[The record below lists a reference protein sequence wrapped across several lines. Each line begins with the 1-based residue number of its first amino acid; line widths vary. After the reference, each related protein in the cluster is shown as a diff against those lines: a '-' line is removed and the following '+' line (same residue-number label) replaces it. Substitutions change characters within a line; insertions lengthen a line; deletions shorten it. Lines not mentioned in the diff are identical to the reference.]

1 MFRVETQESYNF
13 DDLTSMQYGWEF
25 AVSQLGPSEELS
37 RATLYQTANIGYN
50 SFQYGSAY
58 DQCLR
63 SREGFLSFGLLDAD
77 NPTTWAHDRLIP
89 NDGLTVFPH
98 DEDLKGASPV
108 GFCGSGIH
116 FAKDFITSLAEDIYN
131 QPIDL
136 LVPQPGTYM
145 TDTEKL
151 GVLRQELLNWQ
162 QLASPGAD
170 VRPVI
175 IERREE
181 SLALAVINALIDE
194 KFTEKESL
202 MRSTRSVSLAL
213 NIIHNSELESIS
225 AMELCKLTQCSQRT
239 LEKCFTKR
247 LGITPKKYI
256 KCLRLAEVHKVLRNF
271 DACDYDSIIELAG
284 VNGFWHM
291 GQFAADYRRI
301 YGELPS
307 KTLSRKS
314 APFPP

>member
-1 MFRVETQESYNF
+1 MFRVETQESYDF
-13 DDLTSMQYGWEF
+13 DDLTSLQFGWEF
-25 AVSQLGPSEELS
+25 SVSQLGPSEELS
-37 RATLYQTANIGYN
+37 HATLHQTANIGYN
-50 SFQYGSAY
+50 SFRYGSAY

-63 SREGFLSFGLLDAD
+63 SREGFLSFGLLDND

-116 FAKDFITSLAEDIYN
+116 FAKDFITSLAEQVYN
-131 QPIDL
+131 QPVNL
-136 LVPQPGTYM
+136 LVSSPGTYM
-145 TDTEKL
+145 TDVEKL
-151 GVLRQELLNWQ
+151 GVLRTELRRWRE
-162 QLASPGAD
+162 LARPGAD
-170 VRPVI
+170 IRPI
-175 IERREE
+175 IITRREE

-194 KFTEKESL
+194 KFAEKESL
-202 MRSTRSVSLAL
+202 IRATRSVSLAL
-213 NIIHNSELESIS
+213 NIIHSSELESIS
-225 AMELCKLTQCSQRT
+225 AMELCKHTKCSQRT

-256 KCLRLAEVHKVLRNF
+256 KCLRLAEVHKGLRNF
-271 DACDYDSIIELAG
+271 DALDYDSIIELAA

-307 KTLSRKS
+307 ETLNRN
-314 APFPP
+314 

>member
-1 MFRVETQESYNF
+1 MFRVETQESYDF
-13 DDLTSMQYGWEF
+13 DDLTSLQFGWEF
-25 AVSQLGPSEELS
+25 SVSQLGPSEELS
-37 RATLYQTANIGYN
+37 HATLHQTANIGYN
-50 SFQYGSAY
+50 SFRYGSAY

-63 SREGFLSFGLLDAD
+63 SREGFLSFGLLDND
-77 NPTTWAHDRLIP
+77 NPTTWAHDRLVP

-116 FAKDFITSLAEDIYN
+116 FAKDFITSLAEQVYN
-131 QPIDL
+131 QPVNL
-136 LVPQPGTYM
+136 LVSSPGTYM
-145 TDTEKL
+145 TDVEKL
-151 GVLRQELLNWQ
+151 GVLRTELRRWRE
-162 QLASPGAD
+162 LARPGAD
-170 VRPVI
+170 IRPI
-175 IERREE
+175 IITRREE

-194 KFTEKESL
+194 KFAEKESL
-202 MRSTRSVSLAL
+202 IRATRSVSLAL
-213 NIIHNSELESIS
+213 NIIHSSELESIS
-225 AMELCKLTQCSQRT
+225 AMELCKHTKCSQRT

-256 KCLRLAEVHKVLRNF
+256 KCLRLAEVHKGLRNF
-271 DACDYDSIIELAG
+271 DALDYDSIIELAA

-307 KTLSRKS
+307 ETLNRK
-314 APFPP
+314 

>member
-1 MFRVETQESYNF
+1 MFRVETQESRNF
-13 DDLTSMQYGWEF
+13 DDLTSLQYGWEF
-25 AVSQLGPSEELS
+25 TVSQLGPSEELS

-63 SREGFLSFGLLDAD
+63 SREGFLSFGLLDTD

-116 FAKDFITSLAEDIYN
+116 FAKDFITNLAEQVYD
-131 QPIDL
+131 QPVNV
-136 LVPQPGTYM
+136 LVPPPGTYM
-145 TDTEKL
+145 TDNGKL
-151 GVLRQELLNWQ
+151 GVLRAELLRWRD
-162 QLASPGAD
+162 LASPGDD

-202 MRSTRSVSLAL
+202 MRSTRSVSMAL

-225 AMELCKLTQCSQRT
+225 AMELCKQTQCSQRT

-256 KCLRLAEVHKVLRNF
+256 KCLRLAEVRKGLRNF
-271 DACDYDSIIELAG
+271 EADGYDSIIELAG
-284 VNGFWHM
+284 INGFWHM
-291 GQFAADYRRI
+291 GQFAKDYRLI

-307 KTLSRKS
+307 ETLNRE
-314 APFPP
+314 

>member
-1 MFRVETQESYNF
+1 MFRVETQQSHNF
-13 DDLTSMQYGWEF
+13 DDLTSLQYGWEF
-25 AVSQLGPSEELS
+25 SVSQLGPSEELS
-37 RATLYQTANIGYN
+37 HSTLYQTPHIGYN
-50 SFQYGSAY
+50 SFRYGCAY
-58 DQCLR
+58 DQRLR
-63 SREGFLSFGLLDAD
+63 AREGFLSFGLLDHE
-77 NPTTWAHDRLIP
+77 NPPTWAHDQLIP

-108 GFCGSGIH
+108 GFRGSGIH
-116 FAKDFITSLAEDIYN
+116 FVKDFIVSLAEQVYN
-131 QPIDL
+131 QPIDS
-136 LVPQPGTYM
+136 LVPSPGTYM
-145 TDTEKL
+145 TDVEKL
-151 GVLRQELLNWQ
+151 GVLREELRRWRE
-162 QLASPGAD
+162 LASPGAD
-170 VRPVI
+170 TRPVI

-225 AMELCKLTQCSQRT
+225 AMELCKHTKCSQRT

-256 KCLRLAEVHKVLRNF
+256 KCLRLAEVHKGLRNF
-271 DACDYDSIIELAG
+271 DALDYVSIIELAG
-284 VNGFWHM
+284 INGFWHM

-307 KTLSRKS
+307 ETLNRK
-314 APFPP
+314 

>member
-1 MFRVETQESYNF
+1 MFRVETQESQNF
-13 DDLTSMQYGWEF
+13 DDLTSLQYGWEF
-25 AVSQLGPSEELS
+25 SVSQLGPSEELS
-37 RATLYQTANIGYN
+37 RSTLYQTPNIGFV
-50 SFQYGSAY
+50 SFRYGSAY

-63 SREGFLSFGLLDAD
+63 AREGFLSFGLLDKD
-77 NPTTWAHDRLIP
+77 NPPTWAHDQLIP
-89 NDGLTVFPH
+89 NDALTVFPH

-108 GFCGSGIH
+108 GFRGSGIH

-151 GVLRQELLNWQ
+151 GVLRQELRKWQ
-162 QLASPGAD
+162 QLASSGAD
-170 VRPVI
+170 ILPLI
-175 IERREE
+175 IARREE

-194 KFTEKESL
+194 KYTEKESL
-202 MRSTRSVSLAL
+202 MKSTHSVSLAL
-213 NIIHNSELESIS
+213 NVIHKSELESIS
-225 AMELCKLTQCSQRT
+225 AMELCKHTKCSQRT

-247 LGITPKKYI
+247 FGITPKKYI
-256 KCLRLAEVHKVLRNF
+256 KCLRLAEVHKGLRNF

-291 GQFAADYRRI
+291 GQFAADYRLI

-307 KTLSRKS
+307 ETLNRK
-314 APFPP
+314 

>member
-1 MFRVETQESYNF
+1 MFRVETQESYSFN
-13 DDLTSMQYGWEF
+13 DLTSLQYGWEF
-25 AVSQLGPSEELS
+25 SVSQLGPSEELS
-37 RATLYQTANIGYN
+37 YATLYQTPNIGYN
-50 SFQYGSAY
+50 SFRFGSAY
-58 DQCLR
+58 DQCVR
-63 SREGFLSFGLLDAD
+63 SRDGFLSFGLLDSD
-77 NPTTWAHDRLIP
+77 NPLTWAHDRLIP

-108 GFCGSGIH
+108 GFRGSGIH
-116 FAKDFITSLAEDIYN
+116 LAKDFVTSLAEQVYN
-131 QPIDL
+131 QPINL
-136 LVPQPGTYM
+136 LVPSPGTYM
-145 TDTEKL
+145 TDIGKL
-151 GVLRQELLNWQ
+151 GVLRAELLRWHE
-162 QLASPGAD
+162 LAIPGAD

-194 KFTEKESL
+194 KFTEKESM

-213 NIIHNSELESIS
+213 NIIHSSELESIS
-225 AMELCKLTQCSQRT
+225 AMELCKHTKCSQRT

-256 KCLRLAEVHKVLRNF
+256 KCLRLAEVHKGLRNF
-271 DACDYDSIIELAG
+271 DALDYDSIIELAAI
-284 VNGFWHM
+284 NGFWHM

-307 KTLSRKS
+307 ETLNRK
-314 APFPP
+314 